1 MKIVDNLL
9 GIRFTDYFTIL
20 EHEGS
25 WIIVNKASFLH
36 ADGQLI
42 AC

>member
-1 MKIVDNLL
+1 MKIVGNLL
-9 GIRFTDYFTIL
+9 GVGFTDYFTIF
-20 EHEGS
+20 EHQGN

-36 ADGQLI
+36 ADGKLV